1 MQLKE
6 LLQKQ
11 MKGEVAI
18 VDVRNEDEHKANNPL
33 SSVNIPLA
41 SLGSNPEQIKR
52 FDKQVVLV
60 CLSGRRSEIAQE
72 TIRHALDIE
81 IDILEDG
88 LQALL
93 Q

>member
-1 MQLKE
+1 MILKE
-6 LLQKQ
+6 LLQRQ
-11 MKGEVAI
+11 MKGEVVI
-18 VDVRNEDEHKANNPL
+18 VDVRNEDEHEANNPL

>member
-11 MKGEVAI
+11 MKEEIVI

-33 SSVNIPLA
+33 SSINIPLA
-41 SLGSNPEQIKR
+41 SLGSNPEQIEV

-72 TIRHALDIE
+72 TIKHTLGIE
-81 IDILEDG
+81 VEVLEDG